1 MQIPIITTFICLL
14 KVHLK
19 RWFTS
24 FWGNSLFIFKFLS
37 TNVLNRN
44 SIVHHRHEC
53 LNKPSHMFKKKSQ
66 FQVDIELVE
75 EGNNKTEEVNECV
88 DPPDAKAGES
98 VSKEEKVPSNET
110 SDNGQTGK
118 FDDTYNELRKWVD
131 ITSTKYSLLNVIN
144 EKRSGRIGT
153 AIKVRNYLKNMEHHI
168 K

>member
-1 MQIPIITTFICLL
+1 M
-14 KVHLK
+14 
-19 RWFTS
+19 
-24 FWGNSLFIFKFLS
+24 
-37 TNVLNRN
+37 
-44 SIVHHRHEC
+44 
-53 LNKPSHMFKKKSQ
+53 
-66 FQVDIELVE
+66 
-75 EGNNKTEEVNECV
+75 EEVNENV

-110 SDNGQTGK
+110 SDNGQSGK

-131 ITSTKYSLLNVIN
+131 ITSTKYSLLNVIY